1 MRQNELYGDLSQDVI
16 GALRLLVI
24 IRDIAGDLNDDV
36 ARGMTSELIETW
48 CERWR
53 LRPEEWVEDY
63 ASISPLQLH

>member
-24 IRDIAGDLNDDV
+24 IRDSAVDLNDDV

-48 CERWR
+48 CDRWS
-53 LRPEEWVEDY
+53 LRPEERVDDW
-63 ASISPLQLH
+63 ASILPRQRH